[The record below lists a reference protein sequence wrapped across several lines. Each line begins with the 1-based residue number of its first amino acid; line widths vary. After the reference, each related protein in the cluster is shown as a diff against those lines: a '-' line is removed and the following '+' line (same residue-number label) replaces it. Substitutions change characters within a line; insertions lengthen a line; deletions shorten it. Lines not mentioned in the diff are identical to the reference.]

1 MNFRLW
7 RSTRSPTSDIVFLHI
22 NAGAPFGRFFD
33 GPVRG
38 HRLEYPLDIRS
49 GLVPGPPES
58 FGNVGLGAGPSPS
71 PQGGGYIG
79 GRGNFFSRTATATDS
94 PMTSICGA
102 SMPHIPKW
110 FARAVAPT
118 VSEIGAPKVFRP
130 VRYIAEGKKIRR
142 GDPNFFDWN
151 VCRSHWGTSS
161 RNSVNK
167 ISKIGELGGIL

>member
-1 MNFRLW
+1 VEKYKKSDFGHSTFTHRCRGAILTFFR
-7 RSTRSPTSDIVFLHI
+7 
-22 NAGAPFGRFFD
+22 
-33 GPVRG
+33 
-38 HRLEYPLDIRS
+38 RS
-49 GLVPGPPES
+49 GARTPSRISVRYSIWACPGS
-58 FGNVGLGAGPSPS
+58 ARVVWQRRF
-71 PQGGGYIG
+71 GGGTLPLPPG
-79 GRGNFFSRTATATDS
+79 GRLHRGRGNFFSRTATATDS
-94 PMTSICGA
+94 PTTSICRA

-167 ISKIGELGGIL
+167 ILKIGELGGIL